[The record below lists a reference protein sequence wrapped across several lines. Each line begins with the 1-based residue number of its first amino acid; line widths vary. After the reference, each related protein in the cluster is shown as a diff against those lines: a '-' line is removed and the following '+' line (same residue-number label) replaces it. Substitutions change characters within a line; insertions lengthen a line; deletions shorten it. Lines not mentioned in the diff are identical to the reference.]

1 MPLHVSHRL
10 LDCSASKHSAT
21 KCPMALSTP
30 YLYMQKVQNGGSKR
44 VGIGIDPDADAGA
57 VSTADENG
65 LVITVVIV
73 TIENE
78 HDARS
83 TWLAHTVKT
92 WKKSARGPSVRIFL
106 HQVAQERDVL
116 PLLLKRVLPK
126 LKGPVVVMRGNTTAL
141 LNVSLN
147 VWIER
152 WMASDAPIWCTGVV
166 TTACIE
172 QWYLEHVLQSAVSKQ
187 TSNGGV
193 CIVPVWGVFSGVAA
207 ALTAV
212 LTPYTYTQHST
223 TEILHQLAAR
233 GDVHCDVTPLIDVG
247 IDAIPNVVV
256 GLSAAQSEKLA
267 RLCTPAPFLE
277 RVRWKTAAAFRTRDG
292 KYIAASCVCIIV
304 LVLVVTAMACALAA
318 SRCSTNT

>member
-1 MPLHVSHRL
+1 
-10 LDCSASKHSAT
+10 
-21 KCPMALSTP
+21 
-30 YLYMQKVQNGGSKR
+30 MQKVQNEGSKR
-44 VGIGIDPDADAGA
+44 VGIGIHAAAAAFADADAKA
-57 VSTADENG
+57 EDNG

-83 TWLAHTVKT
+83 TWLAHAVKT
-92 WKKSARGPSVRIFL
+92 WKKSARGTSVRILL
-106 HQVAQERDVL
+106 HQVADERDVL

-126 LKGPVVVMRGNTTAL
+126 LKGPVVVMRGNTTTL

-193 CIVPVWGVFSGVAA
+193 SIVPVWGVFSGVAA

-267 RLCTPAPFLE
+267 RLCTPAPFFE
-277 RVRWKTAAAFRTRDG
+277 RVRWKTTAALRTRDG
-292 KYIAASCVCIIV
+292 KYIAASCIGVAVLVIV
-304 LVLVVTAMACALAA
+304 LTAVACALAA
-318 SRCSTNT
+318 SRCSKNVN